1 VALHHESLV
10 ALLLVLLTGLNCE
23 MSLSLQIYDCLFIY
37 SYYVE
42 WQLESASSYDH
53 RVMKWED

>member
-1 VALHHESLV
+1 M
-10 ALLLVLLTGLNCE
+10 LLTGLNCE